1 MDESKL
7 RAALESLQ
15 PALAADGFGLDLVS
29 VSPDGDVDVVL
40 EAKEGACMDCLV
52 PDDMLVA
59 IIQTAMKDREGAVRD
74 VRLQKVG
81 F

>member
-1 MDESKL
+1 MDEGKL

-15 PALAADGFGLDLVS
+15 PALAADGFALDLVGT
-29 VSPDGDVDVVL
+29 SPDGDVDVVL
-40 EAKEGACMDCLV
+40 EAKEGACMECLV
-52 PDDMLVA
+52 PDDTLVA
-59 IIQTAMKDREGAVRD
+59 IIQTAMKDREGAVRN